1 MFKNIPEGMEL
12 KKLVFRFLRGL
23 LSVGGYFFATAARV
37 NWHGCPL
44 KYFTRTRSKMLPS
57 SEMDEKSVMQERS
70 LRSSGDPKMS
80 KAVRPSCWSSS
91 SVIS

>member
-1 MFKNIPEGMEL
+1 MKMFKNIPEGMEL

-44 KYFTRTRSKMLPS
+44 KREF
-57 SEMDEKSVMQERS
+57 E
-70 LRSSGDPKMS
+70 
-80 KAVRPSCWSSS
+80 
-91 SVIS
+91 IIF